1 MILDNFSKRMV
12 SAKFNDNKNIS

>member
-1 MILDNFSKRMV
+1 MILDNFSKGMV